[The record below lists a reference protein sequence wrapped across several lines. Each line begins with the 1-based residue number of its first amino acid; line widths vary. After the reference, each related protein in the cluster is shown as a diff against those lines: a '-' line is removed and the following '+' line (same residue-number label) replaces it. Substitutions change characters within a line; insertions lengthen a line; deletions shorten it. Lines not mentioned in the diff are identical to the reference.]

1 MNGIPCI
8 VRTRSIFPAEDV
20 FDVPEKLTDPERA
33 NLVAHLHQL
42 GFVQSAS
49 TSWEDYIRTNLEDSF
64 FAAIYELVDPA
75 KRPLNTIIQNQY
87 VSLAPLS
94 QDAFRFVCALHQF
107 NLPNVDIELLV
118 RSLGCSYDDFYAGV
132 TGTDTSG
139 VLFAEEDQMGNI
151 MYRSHH
157 RIIAQ
162 RTVEF
167 FFGDPEQQKE
177 VLLQI
182 LNNCRLM
189 NRIER
194 NLIVKLLIGFL
205 GPNA

>member
-1 MNGIPCI
+1 MN
-8 VRTRSIFPAEDV
+8 V
-20 FDVPEKLTDPERA
+20 
-33 NLVAHLHQL
+33 
-42 GFVQSAS
+42 
-49 TSWEDYIRTNLEDSF
+49 
-64 FAAIYELVDPA
+64 
-75 KRPLNTIIQNQY
+75 
-87 VSLAPLS
+87 
-94 QDAFRFVCALHQF
+94 
-107 NLPNVDIELLV
+107 ELLV

-189 NRIER
+189 NRVER
-194 NLIVKLLIGFL
+194 NLIV
-205 GPNA
+205 